1 MKENTDEDW
10 RWSVLQLRI
19 IIERITFPS
28 TIIEF
33 GEGVFHKCGTM
44 NGWY

>member
-1 MKENTDEDW
+1 MKENTDDW

-19 IIERITFPS
+19 IIYYIERITFPS

-33 GEGVFHKCGTM
+33 GEVHFISVAL
-44 NGWY
+44 

>member
-1 MKENTDEDW
+1 MKIGNG
-10 RWSVLQLRI
+10 WSVLQLRI

-28 TIIEF
+28 TIFIEF
-33 GEGVFHKCGTM
+33 GEGAFHKCGTM